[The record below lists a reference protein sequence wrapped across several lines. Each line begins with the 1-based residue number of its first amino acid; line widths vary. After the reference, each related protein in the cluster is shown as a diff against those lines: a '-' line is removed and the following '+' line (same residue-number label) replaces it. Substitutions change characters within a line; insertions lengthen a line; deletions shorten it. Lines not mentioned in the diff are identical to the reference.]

1 MTPEQQKQA
10 MITGIYAFVAA
21 AKGQRAKD
29 SEPASAGDVYF
40 NAGFDM
46 AIELAEICIK
56 KLQEAE

>member
-10 MITGIYAFVAA
+10 MITGIYAFVVA
-21 AKGQRAKD
+21 AKGQRDKEG
-29 SEPASAGDVYF
+29 EPTTAGDVYF

-46 AIELAEICIK
+46 AIELAEMCVK